1 MAITISILLDT
12 RRIKKF
18 GKYPVKLRVTC
29 DRKSEYYQTTFDVSQ
44 KDYNKLSASRISN
57 ELKAVRDSL
66 KEIERAANNI
76 IKDFESFSFETF
88 ESKFIVNN
96 VFFKERKLKPIIELK
111 TANEFDYSPFSKRFK
126 IVLEDSFKQGTI
138 FYSFS
143 TYIKRLLTE
152 GRIGTAVT
160 YHDSYISLK
169 KFRGN
174 VTFKEVTVSYLVQYE
189 NWLKDQ
195 SVSKT
200 TVGMYTRPL
209 RALFNEA
216 INDGIIKR
224 ENCYPFGARK
234 YQIPSSINIKKSLDL
249 NDVKAIYY
257 YQCTTELE
265 NEKRARDFW
274 LFSYFAN
281 GMNVKDIVLL
291 KNKNIQGEYIV
302 FERAKTERT
311 LRTDKKPITVY
322 ITEDMK
328 AIIDRWASKD
338 KSPNNYLFPILELG
352 ISPLEQFETT
362 LLFIS
367 IINSWMK
374 KIMESLGI
382 EKKATTYVARHT
394 FSIVMKRSGAS
405 TEYIQEALG
414 HTDIKTTENYLGSFE
429 KEIKKEFA
437 DRLTAFKN

>member
-1 MAITISILLDT
+1 MAISISILLDT

-18 GKYPVKLRVTC
+18 DKYPVKLRVTF

-44 KDYNKLSASRISN
+44 EDYSKLSASRISN
-57 ELKAVRDSL
+57 ELKSVRDSL
-66 KEIERAANNI
+66 KDTERAANNI
-76 IKDFESFSFETF
+76 IKDLEPFSFETF
-88 ESKFIVNN
+88 ERKFIVNN
-96 VFFKERKLKPIIELK
+96 SFFKERKLKPVVDLK
-111 TANEFDYSPFSKRFK
+111 IDNEFDYSPFSKRFK

-143 TYIKRLLTE
+143 TYIKKLLIE

-234 YQIPSSINIKKSLDL
+234 YQIPSSKNIKKSLDL
-249 NDVKAIYY
+249 EDVKAIYY
-257 YQCTTELE
+257 YQCTTEIE
-265 NEKRARDFW
+265 NEKKARDFW

-281 GMNVKDIVLL
+281 GMNVKDIILL
-291 KNKNIQGEYIV
+291 RY
-302 FERAKTERT
+302 
-311 LRTDKKPITVY
+311 KKY
-322 ITEDMK
+322 
-328 AIIDRWASKD
+328 S
-338 KSPNNYLFPILELG
+338 
-352 ISPLEQFETT
+352 
-362 LLFIS
+362 
-367 IINSWMK
+367 
-374 KIMESLGI
+374 
-382 EKKATTYVARHT
+382 ARLH
-394 FSIVMKRSGAS
+394 
-405 TEYIQEALG
+405 
-414 HTDIKTTENYLGSFE
+414 SF
-429 KEIKKEFA
+429 
-437 DRLTAFKN
+437 